1 MERELLNLEVTENS
15 NGKGI
20 CFKRGERKSLLITAK
35 FKKQVETF
43 PKNVAQLIKI
53 MNDNPENI
61 SYLEA
66 ISLGGNKE
74 SANFVIWLSQ
84 NFYGAFEIYD
94 EEGLLDWKI
103 SNQKEGLAFLAGNTI
118 RIERYYYDLE
128 MEIDS
133 SFFYTAEYIK
143 KEAEIISKILKKLKQ
158 GGKDF
163 PELRIEENGTVVFQ
177 SYDVDSKKVEVF
189 FEIDDE
195 KGISETVA
203 YDGTIVSFS
212 TEREV
217 ALPKGYEVKEF
228 PLIRLMKKNKV
239 QAEIYDNR
247 EQGQEKVLNIK
258 IDVDSKIK
266 ELGISSSNEVIDF
279 KEENL
284 SLMKEL
290 IESLKETKIDKA
302 APKVMEII
310 ETAIVNYEAEIFLK
324 NEKKENFEKAA
335 LVFGET
341 IEIDEIF

>member
-1 MERELLNLEVTENS
+1 MKREFLDLEITESS
-15 NGKGI
+15 NGKGL
-20 CFKRGERKSLLITAK
+20 CFKRGERKSLQITAN
-35 FKKQVETF
+35 FKKQLETF

-53 MNDNPENI
+53 MNDNPENV

-74 SANFVIWLSQ
+74 SSNFVIWLSQ
-84 NFYGAFEIYD
+84 NFYGDFEIYD
-94 EEGLLDWKI
+94 EEGFRDWKI
-103 SNQKEGLAFLAGNTI
+103 SNQGALGLLESNAI
-118 RIERYYYDLE
+118 KIVRYYYDLE

-133 SFFYTAEYIK
+133 SFSAEYIK

-163 PELRIEENGTVVFQ
+163 PELRIEENGTIVFQ

-189 FEIDDE
+189 FKINE
-195 KGISETVA
+195 KEISETVA

-212 TEREV
+212 TGKEV
-217 ALPKGYEVKEF
+217 TLPKGYEVKELPF
-228 PLIRLMKKNKV
+228 IQLIKKNKV

-247 EQGQEKVLNIK
+247 EHNQEKVLNIK
-258 IDVDSKIK
+258 IDVEGKIK
-266 ELGISSSNEVIDF
+266 EFSISSSNELIDF
-279 KEENL
+279 QEEDL
-284 SLMKEL
+284 PLLEEVL
-290 IESLKETKIDKA
+290 ERLKETKIDKA

-310 ETAIVNYEAEIFLK
+310 EMAIINYETKMFSK
-324 NEKKENFEKAA
+324 NEKKENFEKEA

>member
-1 MERELLNLEVTENS
+1 MEREFLNLEITENS
-15 NGKGI
+15 SGKGL

-35 FKKQVETF
+35 FKKQLETF

-53 MNDNPENI
+53 MNDNPENV

-74 SANFVIWLSQ
+74 TANFVIWLSQ
-84 NFYGAFEIYD
+84 NFYGEFEIYD
-94 EEGLLDWKI
+94 EEGFLDWKI
-103 SNQKEGLAFLAGNTI
+103 SNQGKLGLLKSNTI
-118 RIERYYYDLE
+118 KIVRYYYDLT
-128 MEIDS
+128 MEIDN
-133 SFFYTAEYIK
+133 SFSVEYIK

-163 PELRIEENGTVVFQ
+163 PELRIEENGTIVFQ

-189 FEIDDE
+189 FKINE
-195 KGISETVA
+195 KEISETVA

-212 TEREV
+212 TGKEV
-217 ALPKGYEVKEF
+217 TLPKGYEVKEF
-228 PLIRLMKKNKV
+228 PFIQLIKKNKV

-247 EQGQEKVLNIK
+247 EHNQEKVLNIK
-258 IDVDSKIK
+258 IDVEGKIK
-266 ELGISSSNEVIDF
+266 EFSISSSNELIDF
-279 KEENL
+279 QEEDL
-284 SLMKEL
+284 PLVGKALER
-290 IESLKETKIDKA
+290 LKETKIDKA

-310 ETAIVNYEAEIFLK
+310 EMAIINYETKMFSK
-324 NEKKENFEKAA
+324 NEKKENFEKEA

>member
-1 MERELLNLEVTENS
+1 MKREFLDLEITESS
-15 NGKGI
+15 NGKGL
-20 CFKRGERKSLLITAK
+20 CFKRGERKSLQITAN
-35 FKKQVETF
+35 FKKQLETF

-53 MNDNPENI
+53 MNDNPENV

-74 SANFVIWLSQ
+74 SSNFVIWLSQ
-84 NFYGAFEIYD
+84 NFYGDFEIYD
-94 EEGLLDWKI
+94 EEGFRDWKI
-103 SNQKEGLAFLAGNTI
+103 SNQGALGLLESNAI
-118 RIERYYYDLE
+118 KIVRYYYDLE

-133 SFFYTAEYIK
+133 SFSAEYIK

-163 PELRIEENGTVVFQ
+163 PELRIEENGTIVFQ

-189 FEIDDE
+189 FKINE
-195 KGISETVA
+195 KEISETVA

-212 TEREV
+212 TGKEV
-217 ALPKGYEVKEF
+217 TLPKGYEVKELPF
-228 PLIRLMKKNKV
+228 IQLIKKNKV

-247 EQGQEKVLNIK
+247 EHNQEKVLNIK
-258 IDVDSKIK
+258 IDVEGKIK
-266 ELGISSSNEVIDF
+266 EFSISSSNELIDF
-279 KEENL
+279 QEEDL
-284 SLMKEL
+284 PLLEEVL
-290 IESLKETKIDKA
+290 ERLKETKIDKA

-310 ETAIVNYEAEIFLK
+310 EMAIINYETKMFSK
-324 NEKKENFEKAA
+324 NEKTENFEKEA